1 MRTGQK
7 RRARMWLC
15 APGGLEFL
23 LYTGGGNKAMDKI
36 QSWPSKNLTSPKRDE
51 SFPYLLLDDILRQ
64 QVRQLSSSPFCRQR
78 SPRSGEDTYRAHH
91 QGSTGEHFQ
100 HCDAKVIT
108 THLIPSDGLLYA
120 RTPCLSVGRSVEGT
134 RRRRAEPEKDE
145 HPGHETRTTASGGQP
160 GPGGSTPAPPT
171 PGPSWQGPCV
181 CKMSDHV
188 LFSVP
193 SPAVSTEMA
202 TEGPCVEGLKERASA
217 YKGVPGPSA
226 QPVSLQT
233 RLTQPLPSPASGSSS
248 IIGGPRP
255 LL

>member
-1 MRTGQK
+1 
-7 RRARMWLC
+7 
-15 APGGLEFL
+15 
-23 LYTGGGNKAMDKI
+23 MDKI

-145 HPGHETRTTASGGQP
+145 HPSHETRRSTRAWWFYPRPPHPGSFLAGALSDDSSLFYQEEECDPRLRGGLNALN
-160 GPGGSTPAPPT
+160 APLAQSLLP
-171 PGPSWQGPCV
+171 P
-181 CKMSDHV
+181 
-188 LFSVP
+188 VP
-193 SPAVSTEMA
+193 PF
-202 TEGPCVEGLKERASA
+202 
-217 YKGVPGPSA
+217 
-226 QPVSLQT
+226 
-233 RLTQPLPSPASGSSS
+233 LPEHSQWTKVVAKVSGSSR
-248 IIGGPRP
+248 GPREHRAGLWLREAGLGQGLTAHP
-255 LL
+255 HIRPQPCTQESSSD

>member
-1 MRTGQK
+1 MPGSLL
-7 RRARMWLC
+7 RARWIIRGQPSLSC
-15 APGGLEFL
+15 LETGSNENWPEEESKDVVVCPLEVSNSYSIPAGGD
-23 LYTGGGNKAMDKI
+23 KAMDKI

-145 HPGHETRTTASGGQP
+145 HPSHETRR
-160 GPGGSTPAPPT
+160 ST
-171 PGPSWQGPCV
+171 
-181 CKMSDHV
+181 
-188 LFSVP
+188 
-193 SPAVSTEMA
+193 
-202 TEGPCVEGLKERASA
+202 RAWWF
-217 YKGVPGPSA
+217 Y
-226 QPVSLQT
+226 
-233 RLTQPLPSPASGSSS
+233 
-248 IIGGPRP
+248 PRP
-255 LL
+255 PHPGSFLAGTLCLQDERPRPVLCAFPSS